1 MLKVGCFFSYF
12 LGMKFLTFSPGILR
26 IEVHLAGEKIER
38 FGDENAGTGGTSVRR
53 PGQETIS
60 PCLCNSQI
68 FRFNIS
74 KEILPDKL
82 VLVASLGNLFSD
94 NPSAPGR
101 LDHVLLQLV
110 DVLGVLLEGVA
121 DGCLEVVDGDKVGEE
136 GEDVLD
142 LDGRALLQELHC
154 QLDVVLLLDHVFGNL
169 NHVMLSQL

>member
-1 MLKVGCFFSYF
+1 MWHHC
-12 LGMKFLTFSPGILR
+12 LR
-26 IEVHLAGEKIER
+26 QTGRVEHVLAGKKIEW

-53 PGQETIS
+53 P
-60 PCLCNSQI
+60 
-68 FRFNIS
+68 
-74 KEILPDKL
+74 DKL

-94 NPSAPGR
+94 DPSAPGR

-154 QLDVVLLLDHVFGNL
+154 QLDVVLLLDHMFSYLQPQFLAGL
-169 NHVMLSQL
+169 LC